1 MGFIDRLFHRPE
13 PAAVRYVVANREE
26 SRKARI
32 ARVHTTLQL
41 EVAVARLS
49 PEEKRAAVERG
60 KRANG

>member
-13 PAAVRYVVANREE
+13 PAVRYIVANREE

-49 PEEKRAAVERG
+49 PEEKREAVERG
-60 KRANG
+60 STR